1 MRSNQTA
8 CRPILNTVNNLVCKD
23 GIWRHATEG
32 QGLEYSDGLHEEA
45 GLRQTLDEADDLSW
59 NSPEFGP
66 PYNSWAQEYHLSTLR
81 ANLLRGLKLPGSAQ
95 VLEIGA
101 GCGAVTRYLGDTGCR
116 VDAVEGGGTRA
127 ELARERCAGLDQV
140 SIIHA
145 NFHQLNLP
153 DHHYD
158 LALFI
163 GVLEYAQRFAPADL
177 SAREAVLQML
187 RKAMGALSPR
197 GQVIIAIENRLGA
210 KYLTGWPEDHLGT
223 SWPGIAGYPATESVQ
238 EGIRTFDRPEWE
250 SLFTEL
256 DLKCRFFYPL
266 PDYKLPKA
274 VISDSGVD
282 APGVDSIWGRHVSV
296 NRTPVAPPPVPAR
309 FQQNALYRSGLFSA
323 CADSFGIVLANTDEA
338 LEGVMPYDWI
348 VFEDST
354 MGVDQGISLTRGASA
369 VRPFP
374 DRGSP
379 GEVVSLP
386 RGEPLF
392 QYWLRCAAASRDR
405 QSFLRLLFEQLSSAI
420 RAGNLSPACALLV
433 DDAGEIL
440 AEPFPWP
447 DAKSGGSRGGAYGWA
462 ETVLDQFF
470 CLAQADLESLPKM
483 GEWEGK
489 GGVKQGVLDQ
499 LKRDLEHQIDS
510 PGRLTFSAIYW
521 ASATEEFSEK
531 RKCVML
537 CPLEGTQSLVFALPE
552 SVDSE
557 MSLRFDPSDHD
568 LETSTQTV
576 IVEALRASAGRDES
590 GVDLMPA
597 LTGGE
602 IGLTHQLGI
611 VTQGDEVLLEIQGND
626 PWLVIDLAPF
636 GLPAGI
642 VFERVE
648 VRLRWGVND
657 STVKAL

>member
-1 MRSNQTA
+1 
-8 CRPILNTVNNLVCKD
+8 
-23 GIWRHATEG
+23 
-32 QGLEYSDGLHEEA
+32 
-45 GLRQTLDEADDLSW
+45 
-59 NSPEFGP
+59 
-66 PYNSWAQEYHLSTLR
+66 
-81 ANLLRGLKLPGSAQ
+81 
-95 VLEIGA
+95 
-101 GCGAVTRYLGDTGCR
+101 
-116 VDAVEGGGTRA
+116 
-127 ELARERCAGLDQV
+127 
-140 SIIHA
+140 
-145 NFHQLNLP
+145 
-153 DHHYD
+153 
-158 LALFI
+158 
-163 GVLEYAQRFAPADL
+163 
-177 SAREAVLQML
+177 
-187 RKAMGALSPR
+187 
-197 GQVIIAIENRLGA
+197 
-210 KYLTGWPEDHLGT
+210 
-223 SWPGIAGYPATESVQ
+223 
-238 EGIRTFDRPEWE
+238 
-250 SLFTEL
+250 
-256 DLKCRFFYPL
+256 
-266 PDYKLPKA
+266 
-274 VISDSGVD
+274 
-282 APGVDSIWGRHVSV
+282 
-296 NRTPVAPPPVPAR
+296 
-309 FQQNALYRSGLFSA
+309 
-323 CADSFGIVLANTDEA
+323 
-338 LEGVMPYDWI
+338 
-348 VFEDST
+348 
-354 MGVDQGISLTRGASA
+354 
-369 VRPFP
+369 
-374 DRGSP
+374 
-379 GEVVSLP
+379 
-386 RGEPLF
+386 
-392 QYWLRCAAASRDR
+392 
-405 QSFLRLLFEQLSSAI
+405 
-420 RAGNLSPACALLV
+420 LV

-489 GGVKQGVLDQ
+489 GGVKQEVLDQ